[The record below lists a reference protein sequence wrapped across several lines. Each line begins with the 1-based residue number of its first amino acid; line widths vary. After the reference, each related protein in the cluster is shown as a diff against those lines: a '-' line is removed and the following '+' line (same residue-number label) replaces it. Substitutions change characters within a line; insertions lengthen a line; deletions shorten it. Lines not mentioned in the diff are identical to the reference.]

1 MKAFLTGLGVGA
13 VLGLL
18 FAPQSGEDMRS
29 ELREHVE
36 GLADRLNDT
45 VEDLKGGSKGPSS
58 QQG

>member
-45 VEDLKGGSKGPSS
+45 VEDLKGGSKGPGS

>member
-1 MKAFLTGLGVGA
+1 M
-13 VLGLL
+13 LGLL

-29 ELREHVE
+29 EMRERVE
-36 GLADRLNDT
+36 GLADRMNDT

>member
-36 GLADRLNDT
+36 L
-45 VEDLKGGSKGPSS
+45 S
-58 QQG
+58 